1 MNEVLSTIPMG
12 LIPIGIAAVIVIV
25 CGIVCALRGFSK
37 SGIRFISV
45 LGSAVAALGSG
56 LAIKEFLPDV
66 NTILAF
72 LQEHLDMITGLIK
85 IVSPEYVQ
93 LAMDTVKAVPT
104 LLEFAVQLAVSLLL
118 PLVCMVLFVV
128 FCLITWVIYFIIT
141 LVLNKP
147 MKAIDKMIPASRLT
161 ALVIGLVEGIII
173 VALLFFPVS
182 AYLGLADSTLES
194 LEKQESVEE
203 IIPDIPEV
211 ELAKDLVVELNDSPA
226 MLVYRSAGGS
236 LLTDVLMTM
245 HVADTSVKLE
255 EEIDTYL
262 IMFGLVTEITETD
275 PENFGEAEAENMRA
289 LGHVFG
295 DSKVLTPVIGD
306 LLYAATDAWLN
317 GENFIIMPKPEIE
330 EENDLFGPFL
340 DTTMEIIHED
350 AKNHE
355 QFKADVVTLTEMF
368 AVMTE
373 NGIFANLE
381 NIDTLMSTVSGSGM
395 IKELIT
401 VLGTNSSMKR
411 LIPEVTNLGVRA
423 IGQTLNIPEN
433 AEAVYGQFMDTV
445 ATNLNEIKQLPEE
458 QQVEAL
464 SGKLG
469 TAFDNAG
476 ILIDDEVLDYYA
488 ASMVHDLITNNPNEE
503 VTDADVQAFF
513 LLYAENIIEEN
524 DIVIPDAG
532 AGDNSDSAMIRP
544 SFDLLNNSDPFA
556 GTVYAAMTKEQ
567 RKNSAAATLAVVC
580 QELAKLDAETE
591 DYTEQAKAVAEAAF
605 TKIMSEDSVVLE
617 SVKKVEIT
625 QPVTT
630 DSVKNTAGMKSPETM
645 KVVTVIITIEDMLV
659 DSKAVA
665 ENITA
670 ETIAAEAEAID
681 AIFQTAGTLLET
693 LNKKDENGESE
704 KLDVG
709 SLATSLGTIL
719 DTLSTTQS
727 FGQNKTANLF
737 TAVLQSEKVRDA
749 ADLDMKSATQ
759 IADKANKGEGSYSET
774 MNTVAGGVGLAEKLN
789 KGEKITDEE
798 LVEIIATL
806 TPQTAGIIQVY
817 INAKRLES
825 YGVPNQ
831 YSGTS
836 ADLMDSMFYY
846 LSENKNGDFDSEAK
860 ALNLMLSMAMTAKD
874 SDSKKIFSSAEGAE
888 DGKLPTA
895 KETVDTVMNSEA
907 VKYALLDVLTKNGQV
922 TKFDPFGVG
931 EKLQGKEDNQDY
943 VDCQT
948 AILEHRAAHPDND
961 DLVYE
966 ALAALFGVEVEL
978 N

>member
-1 MNEVLSTIPMG
+1 MNEMLSAIPIG
-12 LIPIGIAAVIVIV
+12 LIPVAIVAVIVIV
-25 CGIVCALRGFSK
+25 CGLISALRGFSK
-37 SGIRFISV
+37 SVLRFISV
-45 LGSAVAALGSG
+45 LGSAVASLAAG
-56 LAIKEFLPDV
+56 LAIKEFVPDAETV
-66 NTILAF
+66 LELIQSNFDSIT
-72 LQEHLDMITGLIK
+72 QGLDAESVEIVKMITEMIQ
-85 IVSPEYVQ
+85 S
-93 LAMDTVKAVPT
+93 VPT
-104 LLEFAVQLAVSLLL
+104 LIEFAVQLAFALLL

-128 FCLITWVIYFIIT
+128 FCLITWAIYFIIT
-141 LVLNKP
+141 LILNKP
-147 MKAIDKMIPASRLT
+147 LRATDKMIPASRLT

-173 VALLFFPVS
+173 VVLLLFPVS
-182 AYLGLADSTLES
+182 SYLNLADSTIES
-194 LEKQESVEE
+194 LEKQDSVEE
-203 IIPDIPEV
+203 IIPGSPEV
-211 ELAKDLVVELNDSPA
+211 DMIKGLVVELNDSPA

-245 HVADTSVKLE
+245 EVADVDVKLE
-255 EEIDTYL
+255 DEIDTYL
-262 IMFGLVTEITETD
+262 VMFGLVVEITEVE
-275 PENFGEAEAENMRA
+275 PENFGEAEADHMRTM
-289 LGHVFG
+289 GHTFG
-295 DSKVLTPVIGD
+295 NSKVLTPVIGEF
-306 LLYAATDAWLN
+306 LFAATDAWLN
-317 GENFIIMPKPEIE
+317 GEDFIAISKPEIE

-340 DTTMEIIHED
+340 DTTLEIIHED
-350 AKNHE
+350 AKNNE
-355 QFKADVVTLTEMF
+355 QLKADVVTLTEMF

-381 NIDTLMSTVSGSGM
+381 NTDTLLSTVSGSGM

-401 VLGTNSSMKR
+401 VLGTNTSMKR

-433 AEAVYGQFMDTV
+433 AEVVYDQFMDTV
-445 ATNLNEIKQLPEE
+445 AADLNEIKQLPEE

-476 ILIDDEVLDYYA
+476 ILIDDEVLDYYS

-513 LLYAENIIEEN
+513 LLYAENVIDEN
-524 DIVIPDAG
+524 DAVIPDDG
-532 AGDNSDSAMIRP
+532 ENNDSDSAMIRP
-544 SFDLLNNSDPFA
+544 SFDLLSNSDPFA
-556 GTVYAAMTKEQ
+556 GTVYAAMTEEQ

-580 QELAKLDAETE
+580 QELSKLDAETE

-605 TKIMSEDSVVLE
+605 TKIMTENSVVLE
-617 SVKKVEIT
+617 SVMKVEIT
-625 QPVTT
+625 KPVTT
-630 DSVKNTAGMKSPETM
+630 DSVKNTVSMKSPETM
-645 KVVTVIITIEDMLV
+645 KVVTVVITIEDMLV

-670 ETIAAEAEAID
+670 ETIEAEAEAID

-719 DTLSTTQS
+719 DSLSTTQS
-727 FGQNKTANLF
+727 FGQDKTANLF
-737 TAVLQSEKVRDA
+737 TAVLQSETVRDA
-749 ADLDMKSATQ
+749 ADLDIKTATQ
-759 IADKANKGEGSYSET
+759 IADKANKGEGSYSDT
-774 MNTVAGGVGLAEKLN
+774 MSTVAGGVGLAEKLN
-789 KGEKITDEE
+789 KGEKITDDE

-817 INAKRLES
+817 VNDKRLES
-825 YGVPNQ
+825 YGVPNK
-831 YSGTS
+831 YSVTS
-836 ADLMDSMFYY
+836 ADLLDAMFYY
-846 LSENKNGDFDSEAK
+846 LSENKNGDFESEAK
-860 ALNLMLSMAMTAKD
+860 ALNLMLSMAMTAKE

-888 DGKLPTA
+888 DGRLPTA

-907 VKYALLDVLTKNGQV
+907 VKYALLDVLTKNGEV

-931 EKLQGKEDNQDY
+931 EKLEGKEDNQDY
-943 VDCQT
+943 VNCQT

-966 ALAALFGVEVEL
+966 ALAALFGVKVEF